1 MGDSG
6 FFAIVKFVLIAVAFA
21 IVTTWVF
28 NNTKG
33 SVLLAI
39 LVHASIDT
47 FSIPMGVLFSPSDVA
62 NSLLLSF
69 GVLVVVLVVL
79 TRGRLG
85 YREEESQSDTAPT

>member
-1 MGDSG
+1 M
-6 FFAIVKFVLIAVAFA
+6 
-21 IVTTWVF
+21 
-28 NNTKG
+28 
-33 SVLLAI
+33 AI

-47 FSIPMGVLFSPSDVA
+47 FSIPLGVLFSPSEVG

-85 YREEESQSDTAPT
+85 YREAEPELATAPT